1 MKKITI
7 KVLLTFFLA
16 FGLTANA
23 LAGEAMDRILQRGEL
38 IVGTSGNQVP
48 FTATTTTGGLIG
60 MDIDLA
66 KLIAANM
73 GLKVK
78 FEKMPFAELLPS
90 LQAGKIDLVLS
101 GVTMTLKR
109 NLKVAFVGPYY
120 ISGKAVL
127 TKTQTI
133 ANIQSPDNLNKP
145 EITFAALRNS
155 TSKDFVD
162 NVAPK
167 AKLVVTDS
175 LNDAVKLLLNDKVDA
190 LVSDYPFSAVTA
202 YRYPDRN
209 LKASQVPLNFEP
221 LAIAVQ
227 DDALLINWL
236 QNFIEYMKATK
247 ELERLQKFWL
257 ANASW
262 LRDVAH

>member
-1 MKKITI
+1 VIKIVFKSVVTFM
-7 KVLLTFFLA
+7 LLIGLA
-16 FGLTANA
+16 ASA
-23 LAGEAMDRILQRGEL
+23 LAGEVMDRILQRGEL
-38 IVGTSGNQVP
+38 IVGTSGTQVP
-48 FTATTTTGGLIG
+48 FTATSVQGGLMG
-60 MDIDLA
+60 MDIDIA
-66 KLIAANM
+66 KLIGANM

-120 ISGKAVL
+120 VSGKAVL
-127 TKTQTI
+127 TKAQTI
-133 ANIQSPDNLNKP
+133 ANASSPDDLNRP
-145 EITFAALRNS
+145 EITFAALKNS
-155 TSKDFVD
+155 TSKDFVE

-167 AKLVVTDS
+167 AKLVITES

-202 YRYPDRN
+202 YRYPGRD

-257 ANASW
+257 GNASW